1 MTQLE
6 LRQISKKFG
15 NLTAVDRVSLSV
27 NENELVA
34 LVGPSGCGKTTLLR
48 LIAGFEQPD
57 SGQILMGGQNIT
69 HLRPEERQVG
79 IVFQDYAL
87 FPHMN
92 VKTNVAYGLRFSSS
106 MSTAAKRDRV
116 EEFLQLVGLS
126 ELRSRMPEELSAGQ
140 QQRVAL
146 ARTLAPQPR
155 VVLLDEPFS
164 ALDQKLR
171 HELRFDLKRLQHAL
185 KITMIHVTHDQ
196 EEALAIAEQVAVMNQ
211 GQIEQIGT
219 PREVYQQPRTTFVA
233 RFIGRGNVLQARVVS
248 AENKLLVARL
258 GEDQPIK
265 IAKSS
270 GQSLSSDGQIEIL
283 IRPEHVQH
291 GSGFE
296 NQLRGT
302 LRGIEFLGEAL
313 LLHIEIA
320 GQDVIAKIPVSSAKS
335 EKLTEGQSVIIG
347 FSSNDAAII

>member
-6 LRQISKKFG
+6 LREITKKFG
-15 NLTAVDRVSLSV
+15 GVIAVDQVSLAISG
-27 NENELVA
+27 NELLA

-57 SGQILMGGQNIT
+57 SGQVLIGSQNV
-69 HLRPEERQVG
+69 LPLKPEERRVG

-92 VKTNVAYGLRFSSS
+92 VGTNVAYGLRFLSS
-106 MSTAAKRDRV
+106 MSASAKRERV
-116 EEFLQLVGLS
+116 EELLQLVGLS
-126 ELRSRMPEELSAGQ
+126 DLRARMPEELSAGQ

-171 HELRFDLKRLQHAL
+171 HELRFDLKRLQRRL

-196 EEALAIAEQVAVMNQ
+196 EEALAIADRVAVMNQ
-211 GQIEQIGT
+211 GRIEQIGT
-219 PREVYQQPRTTFVA
+219 PWDVYQQPKTLFVA
-233 RFIGRGNVLQARVVS
+233 RFIGRGNVLQAHVVS
-248 AENKLLVARL
+248 SESHLLIARL
-258 GEDQPIK
+258 AVDQPIK
-265 IAKSS
+265 IAKSES
-270 GQSLSSDGQIEIL
+270 QDFFAGESIEIL
-283 IRPEHVQH
+283 VRPEHLKI

-296 NQLRGT
+296 NQLHGT

-313 LLHIEIA
+313 LLHIEISE
-320 GQDVIAKIPVSSAKS
+320 QEIIAKIPVSS
-335 EKLTEGQSVIIG
+335 EKNLQMKEGQLVIVS
-347 FSSNDAAII
+347 FSFNGGVVI